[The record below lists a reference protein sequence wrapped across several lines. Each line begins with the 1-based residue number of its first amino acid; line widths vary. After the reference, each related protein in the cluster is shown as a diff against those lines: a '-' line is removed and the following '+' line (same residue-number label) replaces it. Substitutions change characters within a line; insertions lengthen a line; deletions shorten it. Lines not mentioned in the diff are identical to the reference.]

1 MDHIQKLKHTI
12 DALFGTGVSKKL
24 PKDIEIKI
32 SKKTG
37 RIRSVYHNGI
47 LLFTTRTDVL
57 ICQILNTIWIGRTNS
72 IPA

>member
-24 PKDIEIKI
+24 PNDIEIKI

-37 RIRSVYHNGI
+37 RVRSVYHNGI
-47 LLFTTRTDVL
+47 LLFTTRTDGGLALTVTCAEL
-57 ICQILNTIWIGRTNS
+57 FLNKKFL
-72 IPA
+72 